1 MLKVHCIPQKILYE
15 NTSDDYKVL
24 SCKYIDSSE
33 EMELS
38 KYNSFTLSGENLGS
52 LILNQEA
59 HLIIQKAENSKY
71 PNSYLMLMY
80 DGIDT
85 TSGIHVESKYE
96 LEILCRLM
104 ELSQAKNINKAYPNF
119 VEKVLN
125 DQIDDINYK
134 KIYNVGEK
142 RLNSYIEKI
151 KKDCISIIF
160 FPVLNKYGIK
170 TGGDINKIIK
180 KYESTFVFER
190 EFEKNPYYIYIDL
203 LNYSFSK
210 ADRMVLNLIPAFE
223 DSLYRC
229 EYGILEI
236 LKQNEDN
243 GDTKIKIP
251 LLLSVLKELVPQSYH
266 YAKQVITNNPKIF
279 YNKETLYTSKMTTWE
294 NEVYIAESIVDRIVE
309 TNSFN
314 NICINWDQFK
324 KNEEENFDYTEEQCN
339 FLKLIARGNKVVM
352 LNGPAGTGKSQTTK
366 AIVRMLEY
374 YNFSYTLLA
383 PTGIASTRLKEATS
397 RESST
402 IHMYLAK
409 EKEPTNYYIID
420 EFSMVGVNLLADLLR
435 TIPSDSNLIFICD
448 NAQLASISCGNV
460 LQDMLN
466 ANIIPNVTLTKVF
479 RYGIGGIAT
488 ISTDVRQ
495 GNINHINEQYND
507 FVYIEN
513 QNYNEQIS
521 ALIEQYDRL
530 IEKGYTYKD
539 ILILLPFNIGPLGTY
554 KINQTIQQKYN
565 NNITSKCCRSL
576 SKNEDIYFKIGDK
589 VINTKNNYFI
599 PYIEYDEN
607 EIEYYIDKPCMNG
620 DIGYVREIR
629 CDNQN
634 QYSLIIE
641 FNNGLALIKKENL
654 NHILLAYAISIHKVQ
669 GASAK
674 AIITIIQSEHKKILS
689 RNLLYVALSRAKE
702 QLILISNKNILNSIL
717 EIQENYER
725 NTWLYEILMLLKK
738 EKIKIIESNN

>member
-15 NTSDDYKVL
+15 NIDNDYKVL

-38 KYNSFTLSGENLGS
+38 EYNSFTLSGENLGS
-52 LILNQEA
+52 LILNQKA
-59 HLIIQKAENSKY
+59 HLVIQKVENSKY

-80 DGIDT
+80 DGIAITDN
-85 TSGIHVESKYE
+85 IHVESKYE
-96 LEILCRLM
+96 LEILCRFM
-104 ELSQAKNINKAYPNF
+104 EPSQAKNINKSYPNF
-119 VEKVLN
+119 IEKILN
-125 DQIDDINYK
+125 NQISDIDYK

-170 TGGDINKIIK
+170 TKHDINTIIK
-180 KYESTFVFER
+180 KYESIPIFEE
-190 EFEKNPYYIYIDL
+190 EFKKNPYYIYIDL

-210 ADRMVLNLIPAFE
+210 ADRMILNLIPAFK
-223 DSLYRC
+223 DSFHRC
-229 EYGILEI
+229 EYGVLEI
-236 LKQNEDN
+236 LRQNEDN

-251 LLLSVLKELVPQSYH
+251 LLLSVLRELVPQSYH
-266 YAKQVITNNPKIF
+266 YAKEVIINNTKIY
-279 YNKETLYTSKMTTWE
+279 YNKETLYVSKITTWM
-294 NEVYIAESIVDRIVE
+294 NEIYIADNIVNRITG

-314 NICINWDQFK
+314 NICIDWDQFK
-324 KNEEENFDYTEEQCN
+324 KNKKEDFEYTEEQCN
-339 FLKLIARGNKVVM
+339 FLKLIASGNKVVM

-383 PTGIASTRLKEATS
+383 PTGIASARLKEVTS
-397 RESST
+397 RKSYT
-402 IHMYLAK
+402 IHMYLTKK
-409 EKEPTNYYIID
+409 EEPTDYYIID

-435 TIPSDSNLIFICD
+435 IIPSDSNLIFICD

-460 LQDMLN
+460 LQDILN
-466 ANIIPNVTLTKVF
+466 ANIIPNITLTKVF

-507 FVYIEN
+507 FIYIEN
-513 QNYNEQIS
+513 QNYIKQI
-521 ALIEQYDRL
+521 LIEQYDKL
-530 IEKGYTYKD
+530 IEKGYSYKD
-539 ILILLPFNIGPLGTY
+539 ILILLPFNIGTLGTY
-554 KINQTIQQKYN
+554 KINQIIQKKYN
-565 NNITSKCCRSL
+565 DNITSECCRSL
-576 SKNEDIYFKIGDK
+576 SKNENIYFKIGDK
-589 VINTKNNYFI
+589 VINTKNNYFV

-620 DIGYVREIR
+620 DIGYIREIR

-634 QYSLIIE
+634 QYSLVIE

-674 AIITIIQSEHKKILS
+674 AIITIIQPEHKKILS

-702 QLILISNKNILNSIL
+702 QLILISNKDILNSIL

-725 NTWLYEILMLLKK
+725 NTWLYEILILLKK
-738 EKIKIIESNN
+738 EKIKTVESNN

>member
-15 NTSDDYKVL
+15 NIDNDYKVL

-38 KYNSFTLSGENLGS
+38 EYNSFTLSGENLGS
-52 LILNQEA
+52 LILNQKA
-59 HLIIQKAENSKY
+59 HLVIQKVENSKY

-80 DGIDT
+80 DGIAITDN
-85 TSGIHVESKYE
+85 IHVESKYE
-96 LEILCRLM
+96 LEILCRFM
-104 ELSQAKNINKAYPNF
+104 EPSQAKNINKSYPNF
-119 VEKVLN
+119 IEKILN
-125 DQIDDINYK
+125 NQISDIDYK

-170 TGGDINKIIK
+170 TKHDINTIIK
-180 KYESTFVFER
+180 KYESIPIFEE
-190 EFEKNPYYIYIDL
+190 EFKKNPYYIYIDL

-210 ADRMVLNLIPAFE
+210 ADRMILNLIPAFK
-223 DSLYRC
+223 DSFHRC
-229 EYGILEI
+229 EYGVLEI
-236 LKQNEDN
+236 LRQNEDN

-251 LLLSVLKELVPQSYH
+251 LLLSVLRELVPQSYH
-266 YAKQVITNNPKIF
+266 YAKEVIINNTKIY
-279 YNKETLYTSKMTTWE
+279 YNKETLYVSKITTWM
-294 NEVYIAESIVDRIVE
+294 NEIYIADNIVNRITG

-314 NICINWDQFK
+314 NICIDWDQFK
-324 KNEEENFDYTEEQCN
+324 KNKKEDFEYTEEQCN
-339 FLKLIARGNKVVM
+339 FLKLIANGNKIVM

-383 PTGIASTRLKEATS
+383 PTGIASARLKEVTS
-397 RESST
+397 RKSYT
-402 IHMYLAK
+402 IHMYLTKK
-409 EKEPTNYYIID
+409 EEPTDYYIID

-435 TIPSDSNLIFICD
+435 IIPSDSNLIFICD

-460 LQDMLN
+460 LQDILN
-466 ANIIPNVTLTKVF
+466 ANIIPNITLTKVF

-507 FVYIEN
+507 FIYIEN
-513 QNYNEQIS
+513 QNYIKQI
-521 ALIEQYDRL
+521 LIEQYDKL
-530 IEKGYTYKD
+530 IEKGYSYKD
-539 ILILLPFNIGPLGTY
+539 ILILLPFNIGTLGTY
-554 KINQTIQQKYN
+554 KINQIIQKKYN
-565 NNITSKCCRSL
+565 DNITSECCRSL

-634 QYSLIIE
+634 QYSLVIE

>member
-1 MLKVHCIPQKILYE
+1 MLKVYCIPQKILYE
-15 NTSDDYKVL
+15 NIDNDYKVL

-38 KYNSFTLSGENLGS
+38 EYNSFTLSGENLGS
-52 LILNQEA
+52 LILNQKA
-59 HLIIQKAENSKY
+59 HLVIQKVENSKY

-80 DGIDT
+80 DGIAITDN
-85 TSGIHVESKYE
+85 IHVESKYE
-96 LEILCRLM
+96 LEILCRFM
-104 ELSQAKNINKAYPNF
+104 EPSQAKNINKSYPNF
-119 VEKVLN
+119 IEKILN
-125 DQIDDINYK
+125 NQISDIDYK

-170 TGGDINKIIK
+170 TKHDINTIIK
-180 KYESTFVFER
+180 KYESIPIFEE
-190 EFEKNPYYIYIDL
+190 EFKKNPYYIYIDL

-210 ADRMVLNLIPAFE
+210 ADRMILNLIPAFK
-223 DSLYRC
+223 DSFHRC
-229 EYGILEI
+229 EYGVLEI
-236 LKQNEDN
+236 LRQNEDN

-251 LLLSVLKELVPQSYH
+251 LLLSVLRELVPQSYH
-266 YAKQVITNNPKIF
+266 YAKEVIINNTKIY
-279 YNKETLYTSKMTTWE
+279 YNKETLYVSKITTWM
-294 NEVYIAESIVDRIVE
+294 NEIYIADNIVNRITG

-314 NICINWDQFK
+314 NICIDWDQFK
-324 KNEEENFDYTEEQCN
+324 KNKKEDFEYTEEQCN
-339 FLKLIARGNKVVM
+339 FLKLIANGNKIVM

-383 PTGIASTRLKEATS
+383 PTGIASARLKEVTS
-397 RESST
+397 RKSYT
-402 IHMYLAK
+402 IHMYLTKK
-409 EKEPTNYYIID
+409 EEPTDYYIID

-435 TIPSDSNLIFICD
+435 IIPSDSNLIFICD

-460 LQDMLN
+460 LQDILN
-466 ANIIPNVTLTKVF
+466 ANIIPNITLTKVF
-479 RYGIGGIAT
+479 RYGIGGITT

-507 FVYIEN
+507 FIYIEN
-513 QNYNEQIS
+513 QNYIKQI
-521 ALIEQYDRL
+521 LIEQYDKL
-530 IEKGYTYKD
+530 IEKGYSYKD
-539 ILILLPFNIGPLGTY
+539 ILILLPFNIGTLGTY
-554 KINQTIQQKYN
+554 KINQIIQKKYN
-565 NNITSKCCRSL
+565 DNITSECCRSL
-576 SKNEDIYFKIGDK
+576 SKNENIYFKIGDK
-589 VINTKNNYFI
+589 VINTKNNYFV

-620 DIGYVREIR
+620 DIGYIREIR

-634 QYSLIIE
+634 QYSLVIE

-674 AIITIIQSEHKKILS
+674 AIITIIQPEHKKILS

-702 QLILISNKNILNSIL
+702 QLILISNKDILNSIL

-725 NTWLYEILMLLKK
+725 NTWLYEILILLKK
-738 EKIKIIESNN
+738 EKIKTVESNN

>member
-15 NTSDDYKVL
+15 NIDNDYKVL

-38 KYNSFTLSGENLGS
+38 EYNSFTLSGENLGS
-52 LILNQEA
+52 LILNQKA
-59 HLIIQKAENSKY
+59 HLVIQKVENSKY

-80 DGIDT
+80 DGIAITDN
-85 TSGIHVESKYE
+85 IHVESKYE
-96 LEILCRLM
+96 LEILCRFM
-104 ELSQAKNINKAYPNF
+104 EPSQAKNINKSYPNF
-119 VEKVLN
+119 IEKILN
-125 DQIDDINYK
+125 NQISDIDYK

-170 TGGDINKIIK
+170 TKHDINTIIK
-180 KYESTFVFER
+180 KYESIPIFEE
-190 EFEKNPYYIYIDL
+190 EFKKNPYYIYIDL

-251 LLLSVLKELVPQSYH
+251 LLLSVLRELVPQSYH
-266 YAKQVITNNPKIF
+266 YAKEVIINNTKIY
-279 YNKETLYTSKMTTWE
+279 YNKETLYVSKITTWM
-294 NEVYIAESIVDRIVE
+294 NEIYIADNIVNRITG

-314 NICINWDQFK
+314 NICIDWDHFK
-324 KNEEENFDYTEEQCN
+324 KNKKEDFEYTEEQCN
-339 FLKLIARGNKVVM
+339 FLKLIANGNKIVM

-383 PTGIASTRLKEATS
+383 PTGIASARLKEVTS
-397 RESST
+397 RKSYT
-402 IHMYLAK
+402 IHMYLTKK
-409 EKEPTNYYIID
+409 EEPTDYYIID

-435 TIPSDSNLIFICD
+435 IIPSDSNLIFICD

-460 LQDMLN
+460 LQDILN
-466 ANIIPNVTLTKVF
+466 ANIIPNITLTKVF

-507 FVYIEN
+507 FIYIEN
-513 QNYNEQIS
+513 QNYIKQI
-521 ALIEQYDRL
+521 LIEQYDKL
-530 IEKGYTYKD
+530 IEKGYSYKD
-539 ILILLPFNIGPLGTY
+539 ILILLPFNIGTLGTY
-554 KINQTIQQKYN
+554 KINQIIQKKYN
-565 NNITSKCCRSL
+565 DNITSECCRSL
-576 SKNEDIYFKIGDK
+576 SKNENIYFKIGDK
-589 VINTKNNYFI
+589 VINTKNNYFV

-620 DIGYVREIR
+620 DIGYIREIR

-634 QYSLIIE
+634 QYSLVIE

-674 AIITIIQSEHKKILS
+674 AIITIIQPEHKKILS

-702 QLILISNKNILNSIL
+702 QLILISNKDILNSIL

-725 NTWLYEILMLLKK
+725 NTWLYEILILLKK
-738 EKIKIIESNN
+738 EKIKTVESNN

>member
-15 NTSDDYKVL
+15 NIDNDYKVL

-38 KYNSFTLSGENLGS
+38 EYNSFTLSGENLGS
-52 LILNQEA
+52 LILNQKA
-59 HLIIQKAENSKY
+59 HLVIQKVENSKY

-80 DGIDT
+80 DGIAITDN
-85 TSGIHVESKYE
+85 IHVESKYE
-96 LEILCRLM
+96 LEILCRFM
-104 ELSQAKNINKAYPNF
+104 EPSQAKNINKSYPNF
-119 VEKVLN
+119 IEKILN
-125 DQIDDINYK
+125 NQISDIDYK

-170 TGGDINKIIK
+170 TKHDINTIIK
-180 KYESTFVFER
+180 KYESIPIFEE
-190 EFEKNPYYIYIDL
+190 EFKKNPYYIYIDL

-210 ADRMVLNLIPAFE
+210 ADRMILNLIPAFK
-223 DSLYRC
+223 DSFHRC
-229 EYGILEI
+229 EYGVLEI
-236 LKQNEDN
+236 LRQNEDN

-251 LLLSVLKELVPQSYH
+251 LLLSVLRELVPQSYH
-266 YAKQVITNNPKIF
+266 YAKEVIINNTKIY
-279 YNKETLYTSKMTTWE
+279 YNKETLYVSKITTWM
-294 NEVYIAESIVDRIVE
+294 NEIYIADNIVNRITG

-314 NICINWDQFK
+314 NICIDWDQFK
-324 KNEEENFDYTEEQCN
+324 KNKKEDFEYTEEQCN
-339 FLKLIARGNKVVM
+339 FLKLIANGNKIVM

-383 PTGIASTRLKEATS
+383 PTGIASARLKEVTS
-397 RESST
+397 RKSYT
-402 IHMYLAK
+402 IHMYLTKK
-409 EKEPTNYYIID
+409 EEPTDYYIID

-435 TIPSDSNLIFICD
+435 IIPSDSNLIFICD

-460 LQDMLN
+460 LQDILN
-466 ANIIPNVTLTKVF
+466 ANIIPNITLTKVF

-507 FVYIEN
+507 FIYIEN
-513 QNYNEQIS
+513 QNYIKQI
-521 ALIEQYDRL
+521 LIEQYDKL
-530 IEKGYTYKD
+530 IEKGYSYKD
-539 ILILLPFNIGPLGTY
+539 ILILLPFNIGTLGTY
-554 KINQTIQQKYN
+554 KINQIIQKKYN
-565 NNITSKCCRSL
+565 DNITSECCRSL
-576 SKNEDIYFKIGDK
+576 SKNENIYFKIGDK
-589 VINTKNNYFI
+589 VINTKNNYFV

-620 DIGYVREIR
+620 DIGYIREIR

-634 QYSLIIE
+634 QYSLVIE

-674 AIITIIQSEHKKILS
+674 AIITIIQPEHKKILS

-702 QLILISNKNILNSIL
+702 QLILISNKDILNSIL

-725 NTWLYEILMLLKK
+725 NTWLYEILILLKK
-738 EKIKIIESNN
+738 EKIKTVESNN

>member
-15 NTSDDYKVL
+15 NIDNDYKVL

-38 KYNSFTLSGENLGS
+38 EYNSFTLSGENLGS
-52 LILNQEA
+52 LILNQKA
-59 HLIIQKAENSKY
+59 HLVIQKVENSKY

-80 DGIDT
+80 DGIAITDN
-85 TSGIHVESKYE
+85 IHVESKYE
-96 LEILCRLM
+96 LEILCRFM
-104 ELSQAKNINKAYPNF
+104 EPSQAKNINKSYPNF
-119 VEKVLN
+119 IEKILN
-125 DQIDDINYK
+125 NQISDIDYK

-170 TGGDINKIIK
+170 TKHDINTIIK
-180 KYESTFVFER
+180 KYESIPIFEE
-190 EFEKNPYYIYIDL
+190 EFKKNPYYIYIDL

-210 ADRMVLNLIPAFE
+210 ADRMILNLIPAFK
-223 DSLYRC
+223 DSFHRC
-229 EYGILEI
+229 EYGVLEI
-236 LKQNEDN
+236 LRQNEDN

-251 LLLSVLKELVPQSYH
+251 LLLSVLRELVPQSYH
-266 YAKQVITNNPKIF
+266 YAKEVIINNTKIY
-279 YNKETLYTSKMTTWE
+279 YNKETLYVSKMTTWE
-294 NEVYIAESIVDRIVE
+294 NEVYIAESIVDRITG

-314 NICINWDQFK
+314 NICIDWDQFK
-324 KNEEENFDYTEEQCN
+324 KNKKEDFEYTEEQCN
-339 FLKLIARGNKVVM
+339 FLKLIANGNKIVM

-383 PTGIASTRLKEATS
+383 PTGIASARLKEVTS
-397 RESST
+397 RKSYT
-402 IHMYLAK
+402 IHMYLTKK
-409 EKEPTNYYIID
+409 EEPTDYYIID

-435 TIPSDSNLIFICD
+435 IIPSDSNLIFICD

-460 LQDMLN
+460 LQDILN
-466 ANIIPNVTLTKVF
+466 ANIIPNITLTKVF

-507 FVYIEN
+507 FIYIEN
-513 QNYNEQIS
+513 QNYIKQI
-521 ALIEQYDRL
+521 LIKQYDKL
-530 IEKGYTYKD
+530 IEKGYSYKD
-539 ILILLPFNIGPLGTY
+539 ILILLPFNIGTLGTY
-554 KINQTIQQKYN
+554 KINQIIQKKYN
-565 NNITSKCCRSL
+565 DNITSECCRSL
-576 SKNEDIYFKIGDK
+576 SKNENIYFKIGDK
-589 VINTKNNYFI
+589 VINTKNNYFV

-620 DIGYVREIR
+620 DIGYIREIR

-634 QYSLIIE
+634 QYSLVIE

-674 AIITIIQSEHKKILS
+674 AIITIIQPEHKKILS

-702 QLILISNKNILNSIL
+702 QLILISNKDILNSIL

-725 NTWLYEILMLLKK
+725 NTWLYEILILLKK
-738 EKIKIIESNN
+738 EKIKTVESNN